1 MSYCFISLQLT
12 NPSTEG
18 KKLILPVLSPALSQ
32 GPALK
37 DVQGDLRMTFH
48 LCVQVRA
55 CGSRIRKFP
64 PWGAHVHVSV
74 TSQAARWPLP
84 IFSNPQPWILFYK
97 SPDCPIT
104 DCLASLDI
112 SYGDKIQK
120 GEATKGKR
128 YRIQKLILF
137 LQPSNP
143 SIILDDYPKVRLMD
157 HMAVLFLIFWGTSIL
172 FSIVT
177 PPIYIPTN
185 IVQEFQFFSHP
196 CQHYYLLFFWY
207 YIHPNRRN
215 MIFHCGFDFISLMI
229 NDVEHLFIYLPVGYL
244 DIFEEV
250 SVPPLLIGL
259 FVDFLVEF

>member
-64 PWGAHVHVSV
+64 LWGAHVHVSV

-104 DCLASLDI
+104 DRLASLDI

-172 FSIVT
+172 VSIMVAQV
-177 PPIYIPTN
+177 YIPSNSAWGFPLLYILTSS
-185 IVQEFQFFSHP
+185 F
-196 CQHYYLLFFWY
+196 YLLSFWGE
-207 YIHPNRRN
+207 P
-215 MIFHCGFDFISLMI
+215 F
-229 NDVEHLFIYLPVGYL
+229 
-244 DIFEEV
+244 
-250 SVPPLLIGL
+250 
-259 FVDFLVEF
+259 